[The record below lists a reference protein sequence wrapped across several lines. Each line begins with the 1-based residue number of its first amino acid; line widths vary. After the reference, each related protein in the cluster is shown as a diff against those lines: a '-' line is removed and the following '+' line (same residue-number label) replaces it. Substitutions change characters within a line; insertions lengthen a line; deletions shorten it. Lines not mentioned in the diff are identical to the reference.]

1 MIPNKN
7 ILGCESDIR
16 NLIDRYM
23 AGDTSNA
30 EEAALREWFR
40 ASGDAVPEEW
50 RPLKALFGFVDDE
63 RVALEA
69 VPSAT
74 EPRLSAIASSKP
86 RPAISHVLRE
96 PRLWI
101 PSAVAAAAV
110 VAALVVQTFAVS
122 AGATNYAV
130 IDGRVYTNPAIVEQ
144 QAISALQTVAP
155 DDDPFSALDMMQ

>member
-40 ASGDAVPEEW
+40 ASGDAIPEEW
-50 RPLKALFGFVDDE
+50 RPLKVLFGFVDDE
-63 RVALEA
+63 RAALETM
-69 VPSAT
+69 PSDA
-74 EPRLSAIASSKP
+74 EPRAFEISPEP
-86 RPAISHVLRE
+86 RHTISHVLRE

-110 VAALVVQTFAVS
+110 VAALVVQTFAGS
-122 AGATNYAV
+122 ADAANYAV
-130 IDGRVYTNPAIVEQ
+130 IDGRVYTNPTIVEQ

>member
-7 ILGCESDIR
+7 ILGCEADIR

-30 EEAALREWFR
+30 EEAALRDWFR

-63 RVALEA
+63 RAALEA
-69 VPSAT
+69 VPLAT

-110 VAALVVQTFAVS
+110 AVALVVQTFAVS
-122 AGATNYAV
+122 AGAANYAV

-155 DDDPFSALDMMQ
+155 NDDPFSALDMMQ